1 VIRRIP
7 DGLLAKLVFVSGL
20 VWMLFG
26 AVLFI
31 AFLAGFFGHTTAEF
45 PGLIPFF
52 SFVDLHINF
61 AVSWLHMI
69 GLFLAP
75 IFCVVVGLAICAY
88 SVTASQARR
97 A

>member
-1 VIRRIP
+1 MRRVP
-7 DGLLAKLVFVSGL
+7 DGLLAKLVFMSGL

-31 AFLAGFFGHTTAEF
+31 AFLAGFFGHGASDF
-45 PGLIPFF
+45 PGFIPFLF
-52 SFVDLHINF
+52 GVIDFQINF
-61 AVSWLHMI
+61 AISWLHMI

-75 IFCVVVGLAICAY
+75 IFCVVVGLAICVYA
-88 SVTASQARR
+88 AAPSQAKP